1 MRDGLPPLFVDV
13 ASAEDLPALLD
24 LENRSYSHPWTRR
37 NFEGELGAGK
47 RSVFLVLRAAGW
59 ASASDRG
66 LHGYCV
72 FQVVADEMHIMNLTV
87 APERRGR
94 GLGRFLLR
102 LAKDFAARRGARQ
115 AFLEVRES
123 NLAARALYRSAGFSE
138 VGRRPGYYTRPRE
151 DALLLRHEALANAGG
166 NDP

>member
-1 MRDGLPPLFVDV
+1 MREGLPPLFVDA
-13 ASAEDLPALLD
+13 ASADDLPALLE

-37 NFEGELGAGK
+37 NFEGELGAGE
-47 RSVFLVLRAAGW
+47 RGVFLVLRGAGW
-59 ASASDRG
+59 SSAPDRG

-87 APERRGR
+87 APEGRGR
-94 GLGRFLLR
+94 GLGGFLLR
-102 LAKDFAARRGARQ
+102 LAKDLATRRGARE

-123 NLAARALYRSAGFSE
+123 NVAARALYRSAGFSE

-151 DALLLRHEALANAGG
+151 DALLLRHPTLANALGI
-166 NDP
+166 DP

>member
-1 MRDGLPPLFVDV
+1 
-13 ASAEDLPALLD
+13 
-24 LENRSYSHPWTRR
+24 
-37 NFEGELGAGK
+37 
-47 RSVFLVLRAAGW
+47 
-59 ASASDRG
+59 
-66 LHGYCV
+66 
-72 FQVVADEMHIMNLTV
+72 MNLTV
-87 APERRGR
+87 TPEGRGR

-102 LAKDFAARRGARQ
+102 LAKDLATRRGARE

-151 DALLLRHEALANAGG
+151 DALLLRHEALAKARG

>member
-1 MRDGLPPLFVDV
+1 MKEGLPPLFVDV
-13 ASAEDLPALLD
+13 ASAADLPALLE

-37 NFEGELGAGK
+37 NFEGELAAGQ
-47 RSVFLVLRAAGW
+47 RSVFVVLRAASW
-59 ASASDRG
+59 ASAPDRG
-66 LHGYCV
+66 LRGYCV
-72 FQVVADEMHIMNLTV
+72 FQVVAGEMHIMNLTV
-87 APERRGR
+87 APEGRGQ

-102 LAKDFAARRGARQ
+102 LAKDLAARRGARE

-138 VGRRPGYYTRPRE
+138 VGRRPGYYTRPQE
-151 DALLLRHEALANAGG
+151 DALLLRHQALANSGG